1 MPYRVVDK
9 IVNYT
14 EVTYDSYEGGL
25 ENVYRNFVSVENWI
39 TRFVEYGRELNISE
53 ENLQKVVH
61 EFENL
66 PALTVEW
73 NTEEQYAIRTRDWSS
88 KEVYDIITEIKA
100 RISRDLDDGLVRSTV
115 LEELEV

>member
-9 IVNYT
+9 IVNNT
-14 EVTYDSYEGGL
+14 AVKFDSYVGGF
-25 ENVYRNFVSVENWI
+25 EDVYRNFISVENWI

-53 ENLQKVVH
+53 ERLQAVVH

-73 NTEEQYAIRTRDWSS
+73 NTEEQYAIRSRDWSS
-88 KEVYDIITEIKA
+88 KEVYDTMTEIKD
-100 RISRDLDDGLVRSTV
+100 RISRDLDDGLVRATIIEAS
-115 LEELEV
+115 EV